1 MKADKKASKN
11 TFSVI
16 FVIQKGK
23 CRPDGKAPIVARI
36 TVNGE
41 MVHFSTKMY
50 IEPER
55 WLPLEYKTK
64 GQTHE
69 EQVINGTLFDFHAT
83 IKRKYNDM
91 IYRGEVITASKIKS
105 SILCQDERSMT
116 LIALCNKYI
125 EDYEKL
131 VLTQDYGQES
141 FFRYK
146 VCRNRLQEFLRDE
159 FKVSDLPLQDI
170 NKRFLDK
177 LYLWLRSA
185 HRLNNNTAVKFI
197 HRFASIYKMAKDN
210 GWVAADPFKQQ
221 KLHLDKVDRGYLTIE
236 EVSRL
241 YNKEFE
247 SLRLEQ
253 VRDIFIFSCY
263 TGLAYI
269 DVYNLTED
277 QLNVWAD
284 GNTWISFHR
293 QKTKVP
299 FNVRLLDVPLQIIE
313 KYKHFRKG
321 KRLLP
326 IPSNQK
332 CNEYLKEIA
341 EVCGINKNIT
351 FHVARHTFA
360 TTITLGNGVPIE
372 TVSKM
377 LGHTNVR
384 TTQIYAR
391 ITDQKINVDMESL
404 AAKLNGIFTAPLTP
418 SKESVRREQHQRE
431 VQKFAVAAGLA

>member
-1 MKADKKASKN
+1 
-11 TFSVI
+11 
-16 FVIQKGK
+16 
-23 CRPDGKAPIVARI
+23 
-36 TVNGE
+36 
-41 MVHFSTKMY
+41 
-50 IEPER
+50 
-55 WLPLEYKTK
+55 
-64 GQTHE
+64 
-69 EQVINGTLFDFHAT
+69 
-83 IKRKYNDM
+83 M

-326 IPSNQK
+326 VPSNQK

-351 FHVARHTFA
+351 FHCARHTFA